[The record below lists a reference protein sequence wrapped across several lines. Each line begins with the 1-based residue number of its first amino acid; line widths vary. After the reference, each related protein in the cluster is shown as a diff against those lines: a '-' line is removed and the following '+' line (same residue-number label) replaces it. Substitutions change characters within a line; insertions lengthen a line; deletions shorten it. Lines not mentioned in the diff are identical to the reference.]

1 MSKKTKNVRDIIYEL
16 NERRKELNCLYEVK
30 QALRDTNIP
39 LENVLARLVR
49 VIPDGWQ
56 FPEICQVQLIYE
68 NSSYT
73 TEGYHETDIF
83 QSKKIFSDK
92 REVGEITICYSEVVE
107 GNSRNPFLEEEYTLL
122 DAISEEINQ
131 YLTLRR
137 FLGLLKEQTS
147 EGQYTNLPTG
157 LYSWLINIGLSN
169 EEINLFVKNSISFN
183 KGETVFK
190 YGSFATYVL
199 ILTKG
204 TMKAVVED
212 MNDRRFAFKIYTP
225 YDIIGLSSLFGKG
238 SFSYSVIS
246 LQNCEGYL
254 VQKETIMQLLEKN
267 KRFSYRILSWYNNN
281 IQFLHSRLNTLANK
295 QSLGRLAS
303 SLLYL
308 SNDIF
313 KNSLIDKTITRKNI
327 AELSGISMENAVRI
341 MSELKSDGVIKISN
355 YGIEIIKP
363 EILRTFSFAG

>member
-1 MSKKTKNVRDIIYEL
+1 MTKKSKNVRDLIYEL
-16 NERRKELNCLYEVK
+16 NERRKELNCLYEIK
-30 QALRDTNIP
+30 QTLRDTSMP
-39 LENVLARLVR
+39 LENVFIRILN
-49 VIPDGWQ
+49 VIPNGWQ
-56 FPEICQVQLIYE
+56 FPELCQVKFVYENQTYKTPDYQDTDICQTRKL
-68 NSSYT
+68 
-73 TEGYHETDIF
+73 
-83 QSKKIFSDK
+83 FSDNI
-92 REVGEITICYSEVVE
+92 EVGEISICYSDKVKT
-107 GNSRNPFLEEEYTLL
+107 SDKNPFLEEESKLL

-137 FLGLLKEQTS
+137 FLGLLKEKTS
-147 EGQYTNLPTG
+147 DGQFTNLPTG
-157 LYSWLINIGLSN
+157 LYSWLINMGLSDK
-169 EEINLFVKNSISFN
+169 EINLFVKNSISFK
-183 KGETVFK
+183 KGESVFK
-190 YGSFATYVL
+190 HGSFATYVL

-204 TMKAVVED
+204 SMKAVVED

-238 SFSYSVIS
+238 SFSYSVVS

-254 VQKETIMQLLEKN
+254 VQKETIMKLLEDN
-267 KRFSYRILSWYNNN
+267 TRFSYRILSWYNNN

-313 KNSLIDKTITRKNI
+313 KNSQIDKTITRKNI

-341 MSELKSDGVIKISN
+341 LSELKNDGVIKISN

-363 EILRTFSFAG
+363 EILKTFSFAG